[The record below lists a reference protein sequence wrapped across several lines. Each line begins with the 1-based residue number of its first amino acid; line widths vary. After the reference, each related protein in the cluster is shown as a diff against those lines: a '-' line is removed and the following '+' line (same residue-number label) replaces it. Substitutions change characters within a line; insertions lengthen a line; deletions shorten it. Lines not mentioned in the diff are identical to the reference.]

1 MPGVRSV
8 TLSNPPMLTGSVNG
22 TGFVVQG
29 RTYGPEYRDDPRL
42 RSMISVNRVRIAP
55 TFFETMEIPV
65 VRGRAFTERDNGK
78 APKVALINE
87 AAVRKFFPDE
97 DPLGKRFGNTPET
110 SGDIEVVG
118 VVKDI
123 MYNALREP
131 PPATMYVPY
140 VQSPVGPMAFIIRTA
155 ADPATMMGSV
165 REAVRQVDDN
175 VPLMDMSTQTDQI
188 ERRFA
193 QERVFA
199 KAYALFGGLALLVAS
214 IGLFGLMSYNV
225 TRRTTEIGIRMA
237 LGAERQT
244 VLQMV
249 MRESLILVAIGVAIG
264 IAAAFASGRF
274 VESLL
279 FGLTPRDATTSHRC
293 GGADAGRV
301 GVRGVSASAPRVA
314 AGSDGGAAARLRATR
329 PDLVIW
335 RSDDLVI
342 W

>member
-1 MPGVRSV
+1 
-8 TLSNPPMLTGSVNG
+8 
-22 TGFVVQG
+22 
-29 RTYGPEYRDDPRL
+29 
-42 RSMISVNRVRIAP
+42 
-55 TFFETMEIPV
+55 
-65 VRGRAFTERDNGK
+65 
-78 APKVALINE
+78 
-87 AAVRKFFPDE
+87 VRKFFPDE
-97 DPLGKRFGNTPET
+97 DPLGKRFGSTPET
-110 SGDIEVVG
+110 SGDIEVIG

-140 VQSPVGPMAFIIRTA
+140 VQSPVGAMAFIIRTA

-264 IAAAFASGRF
+264 IATAFGAGRF

-279 FGLTPRDATTSHRC
+279 FGLTPRDATTSL
-293 GGADAGRV
+293 AAV
-301 GVRGVSASAPRVA
+301 ALMLGVSAFAGYLPARRASRLDPMVA
-314 AGSDGGAAARLRATR
+314 LRH
-329 PDLVIW
+329 D
-335 RSDDLVI
+335 
-342 W
+342 